1 MINIKPNTVTLD
13 LLTGDIVEL
22 LINFSG
28 MALLR
33 QKNKEWYKT
42 LNKVLVNSD
51 ENNIDLL
58 EIADVI
64 YYAYVM
70 NNLYS
75 GNENYM
81 SYNNFIRLLPFDLT
95 KLSNAFY
102 KLISGEKKMD
112 FVTPSD
118 VEQVEVIPM
127 SKHLS

>member
-1 MINIKPNTVTLD
+1 MINIKPNTVKLE
-13 LLTGDIVEL
+13 LSTGDIVEL

-33 QKNKEWYKT
+33 QKNKLWYET

-58 EIADVI
+58 EIADVM

-75 GNENYM
+75 ENKNYM
-81 SYNNFIRLLPFDLT
+81 SYSNFMKLLPFDLT
-95 KLSNAFY
+95 KISNTFY
-102 KLISGEKKMD
+102 QLVSGEKKMN
-112 FVTPSD
+112 SAIHS
-118 VEQVEVIPM
+118 EKGQAEVVPM
-127 SKHLS
+127 SKRLS

>member
-1 MINIKPNTVTLD
+1 MINIKPNTVKLE
-13 LLTGDIVEL
+13 LSTGDNVEL

-58 EIADVI
+58 EIADVL

-75 GNENYM
+75 KNKNYM
-81 SYNNFIRLLPFDLT
+81 AYDDFINLLPFDLT
-95 KLSNAFY
+95 KLSTAFY
-102 KLISGEKKMD
+102 ELVSGEKKRD
-112 FVTPSD
+112 LATPSNE
-118 VEQVEVIPM
+118 EQVEVIPM
-127 SKHLS
+127 SKRLS